1 MTVTEGNENR
11 RNEEVNQ
18 EENTSNKDIE
28 PVKKRKEIKDLSPS
42 EIFEKLVNYIKYI
55 GSGILLGYCVAIVMT
70 GNQEGKAVKGAGGI
84 VLFWI
89 FICYLSCIEGGQ
101 NALVGLQPI
110 DPTTYEK
117 THKITA
123 LSTKLTRQPGYLEK
137 FVMGRQLLTVI
148 VVFAIN
154 SVGSISTGCSTAF
167 NTSPAISEIFCGS
180 GLALIFVTILLG
192 QVTSQVIT
200 ATCMLDFINNY
211 IFAAT
216 TYVSVGIEFSGILHA
231 VHFVSDVFQ
240 AISGQKRED
249 EVPFT
254 LLDHVLYW
262 GRVLVSFLFLGFSL
276 GCIIQEILKQHTN
289 MWSGVPPGVSIFIF
303 FALLCFVGIMEGLQI
318 ALFACVKMNLKGDQ
332 ESTPDHP
339 HHDEQTVNTQEITV
353 GTGTSDVELGV
364 EGEKKSTQNNNNNKP
379 NNNKSNNNNGGQH
392 GIALANLDLVF
403 HGKNLKSFVVGR
415 QICVTVCMFVVA
427 RISGINGNDKVFT
440 DTDYTTFGISESFQN
455 FVNTG
460 IIGAFV
466 TTILG
471 SLIFRVI
478 ASKFPLLFLS
488 NPLIYPVIHL
498 CLLLESTG
506 IIQFAKAMA
515 KVLIFCFRL
524 KSDHDYSLKQHQE
537 LKQVEEAEKH
547 QNEAL

>member
-1 MTVTEGNENR
+1 MTIKEVEGSEI
-11 RNEEVNQ
+11 EVRKEVEDSN
-18 EENTSNKDIE
+18 NNNKNSNKNNN
-28 PVKKRKEIKDLSPS
+28 KKENKKELSPS
-42 EIFEKLVNYIKYI
+42 ELFEKLVNYIKYI

-154 SVGSISTGCSTAF
+154 SVGSIHSGCSTEF

-216 TYVSVGIEFSGILHA
+216 TFFSVGIEFSGILHS

-249 EVPFT
+249 SITYT

-262 GRVLVSFLFLGFSL
+262 GRVAVSFLFLG
-276 GCIIQEILKQHTN
+276 
-289 MWSGVPPGVSIFIF
+289 
-303 FALLCFVGIMEGLQI
+303 
-318 ALFACVKMNLKGDQ
+318 
-332 ESTPDHP
+332 
-339 HHDEQTVNTQEITV
+339 
-353 GTGTSDVELGV
+353 
-364 EGEKKSTQNNNNNKP
+364 
-379 NNNKSNNNNGGQH
+379 
-392 GIALANLDLVF
+392 
-403 HGKNLKSFVVGR
+403 
-415 QICVTVCMFVVA
+415 
-427 RISGINGNDKVFT
+427 
-440 DTDYTTFGISESFQN
+440 
-455 FVNTG
+455 
-460 IIGAFV
+460 
-466 TTILG
+466 
-471 SLIFRVI
+471 
-478 ASKFPLLFLS
+478 
-488 NPLIYPVIHL
+488 
-498 CLLLESTG
+498 
-506 IIQFAKAMA
+506 
-515 KVLIFCFRL
+515 
-524 KSDHDYSLKQHQE
+524 
-537 LKQVEEAEKH
+537 
-547 QNEAL
+547 